1 MSKRATLT
9 TRQKSIIRIL
19 TRMDGRPITVAVI
32 SEKLGVSTRTILRE
46 VPAIEKWMS
55 DNDFN
60 FERKPGV
67 GMLVG
72 EAPETLRFIEEL
84 LDADNLVP
92 MYSRQERRKHI
103 LGELLFSD
111 EPVKSLVFTSKYNI
125 SDGTF
130 SEDLD
135 VLDTWLRD
143 YNVQIIRRPGLGVFV
158 EGTELAIRQAI
169 SNAVLEFCDVERIPG
184 LITQGTSDDEK
195 MQSLSREPLL
205 VFLTPQLLRFSIR
218 ILKET
223 EARLNI
229 YYTDSGQIALIVRI
243 ALSIYRI
250 RSGHSL
256 TELNMDMDGLR
267 SGHSLT
273 ELNMDMDGLRGLSE
287 LPTAKLIAFEI
298 EKQFDLEVNAKEK
311 IYLAMHLSATRI
323 LSRGSSFSDPLQAL
337 NIRQVVMAMTSVAEQ
352 LTGIPFKSDSTLIN
366 DLVSH
371 ISMTEKQL
379 ELNLVSR
386 VTYTE
391 DLKRTYPEIYA
402 AAETACE
409 VLREWVQP
417 RVIHDAEIGL
427 IAMHFAAS
435 AERYQN
441 SKQKVSVAVVCPTG
455 IGSSRML
462 AATLTGAF
470 HNLEVRK
477 VISAFSIDTQALR
490 ENGIDLIIS
499 TTDLHI
505 DFPYIVVEKVLK
517 AQDKLLVSQ
526 EIDRIGKEKLQ
537 RRIQQGGR
545 HAMIMDV
552 DDIRRTSEIGA
563 EIVEILNHF
572 RVVRQARAENIRQMM
587 EMAASVFAGPEED
600 IRRLAD
606 CFQEREKLGATYIP
620 DMQICLFHGACDL
633 VEHSRFGFLVLDE
646 PLATTETLI
655 RGTVIMVVPE
665 SFRDSYRVEP
675 AGRLSALLVED
686 ERFLQALQQGDE
698 AAGFNLAREAL
709 VKYFQHVIRQQ

>member
-111 EPVKSLVFTSKYNI
+111 EPVKSLVFTSKYKI
-125 SDGTF
+125 SDGTL

-143 YNVQIIRRPGLGVFV
+143 YSVQIIRRPGLGIFV

-250 RSGHSL
+250 
-256 TELNMDMDGLR
+256 R

-490 ENGIDLIIS
+490 DNGIDLIIS

-655 RGTVIMVVPE
+655 RGAVIMVVPE

-686 ERFLQALQQGDE
+686 ERFLQALQRGDE

>member
-111 EPVKSLVFTSKYNI
+111 EPVKSLVFTSKYKI
-125 SDGTF
+125 SDGTL

-143 YNVQIIRRPGLGVFV
+143 HSVQIIRRPGLGIFA

-267 SGHSLT
+267 
-273 ELNMDMDGLRGLSE
+273 GLSE

-371 ISMTEKQL
+371 SSMTEKQL

-490 ENGIDLIIS
+490 DNGIDLIIS

-655 RGTVIMVVPE
+655 RGAVIMVVPE

-686 ERFLQALQQGDE
+686 ERFLQALQRGDE

>member
-111 EPVKSLVFTSKYNI
+111 EPVKSLVFTSKYKI
-125 SDGTF
+125 SDGTL

-267 SGHSLT
+267 
-273 ELNMDMDGLRGLSE
+273 GLSE

-337 NIRQVVMAMTSVAEQ
+337 NILQVVMAMTSVAEQ

-587 EMAASVFAGPEED
+587 EMAASVFAGSEED

-655 RGTVIMVVPE
+655 RGAVIMVVPE

-686 ERFLQALQQGDE
+686 ERFLQALQRGDE

>member
-143 YNVQIIRRPGLGVFV
+143 YNVQIIRRPGLGIFV

-184 LITQGTSDDEK
+184 LITQDTSDDEK

-267 SGHSLT
+267 
-273 ELNMDMDGLRGLSE
+273 GLSE

-337 NIRQVVMAMTSVAEQ
+337 NILQVVMAMTSVAEQ

-366 DLVSH
+366 DLVGH

-490 ENGIDLIIS
+490 DNGIDLIIS

-600 IRRLAD
+600 VRRLAD

-655 RGTVIMVVPE
+655 RGAVIMVVPE

-686 ERFLQALQQGDE
+686 ERFLQALQRGDE

>member
-111 EPVKSLVFTSKYNI
+111 EPVKSLVFTSKYKI
-125 SDGTF
+125 SDGTL

-143 YNVQIIRRPGLGVFV
+143 YSVQIIRRPGLGIFV

-184 LITQGTSDDEK
+184 LITQDTSDDEK

-250 RSGHSL
+250 
-256 TELNMDMDGLR
+256 R

-490 ENGIDLIIS
+490 DNGIDLIIS

-655 RGTVIMVVPE
+655 RGAVIMVVPE

-686 ERFLQALQQGDE
+686 ERFLQALQRGDE

>member
-111 EPVKSLVFTSKYNI
+111 EPVKSLVFTSKYKI
-125 SDGTF
+125 SDGTL

-143 YNVQIIRRPGLGVFV
+143 YSVQIIRRPGLGIFV

-250 RSGHSL
+250 
-256 TELNMDMDGLR
+256 R

-646 PLATTETLI
+646 PLTTTETLI
-655 RGTVIMVVPE
+655 RGAVIMVVPE

>member
-111 EPVKSLVFTSKYNI
+111 EPVKSLVFTSKYKI
-125 SDGTF
+125 SDGTL

-143 YNVQIIRRPGLGVFV
+143 YSVQIIRRPGLGIFV

-267 SGHSLT
+267 
-273 ELNMDMDGLRGLSE
+273 GLSE
-287 LPTAKLIAFEI
+287 LPTAKLITFEI
-298 EKQFDLEVNAKEK
+298 EKKFDLEVNAKEK

-490 ENGIDLIIS
+490 DNGIDLIIS

-600 IRRLAD
+600 IRRLA
-606 CFQEREKLGATYIP
+606 LHPGHA
-620 DMQICLFHGACDL
+620 DL
-633 VEHSRFGFLVLDE
+633 
-646 PLATTETLI
+646 PLP
-655 RGTVIMVVPE
+655 RG
-665 SFRDSYRVEP
+665 
-675 AGRLSALLVED
+675 L
-686 ERFLQALQQGDE
+686 
-698 AAGFNLAREAL
+698 
-709 VKYFQHVIRQQ
+709 

>member
-111 EPVKSLVFTSKYNI
+111 EPVKSLVFTSKYKI
-125 SDGTF
+125 SDGTL

-143 YNVQIIRRPGLGVFV
+143 YSVQIIRRPGLGIFV

-229 YYTDSGQIALIVRI
+229 CYTDSGQIALIVRI

-256 TELNMDMDGLR
+256 TELNMDL
-267 SGHSLT
+267 
-273 ELNMDMDGLRGLSE
+273 DGLRGLSE

-490 ENGIDLIIS
+490 DNGIDLIIS

-537 RRIQQGGR
+537 KRMQQGGR
-545 HAMIMDV
+545 RSLPMNV
-552 DDIRRTSEIGA
+552 DDIQRTSEIGT

-572 RVVRQARAENIRQMM
+572 RVVRQPGADNIRHMM
-587 EMAASVFAGPEED
+587 ELAAAVFADGEED
-600 IRRLAD
+600 VRRLAD

-620 DMQICLFHGACDL
+620 DMEICLFHGASDL
-633 VEHSRFGFLVLDE
+633 VAHSRFGFLVLDT
-646 PLATTETLI
+646 PLTTTETMI
-655 RGTVIMVVPE
+655 RGAVIMVVPA
-665 SFRDSYRVEP
+665 SFKDSYRVEP

-686 ERFLQALQQGDE
+686 ERFLQALQRGDE